1 MIRWEQG
8 APISVIRER
17 LTPALEGWRGTP
29 WAEGQRVR
37 GVASMCFG
45 FVCGVLDELFGKR
58 LPDED
63 VPLDAE
69 MRTRKSALA
78 AMLRVRR
85 FYRPNRVVR
94 EPFVW
99 PGDVVVMGPDGR
111 ASHAA
116 IVGPRPDE
124 LWETTRGS
132 EVGPTHLAALGA
144 RRDRIVRIYRM
155 VGS

>member
-8 APISVIRER
+8 SPLPVIRER
-17 LTPALEGWRGTP
+17 LEPVLEAWRGTP

-45 FVCGVLDELFGKR
+45 FVCGVLDELFGR
-58 LPDED
+58 RIPDEL

-69 MRTRKSALA
+69 MRTRRGALA

-85 FYRPNRVVR
+85 FYRPNVVVLDRV
-94 EPFVW
+94 VW

-116 IVGPRPDE
+116 IVGLNQDE

-132 EVGPTHLAALGA
+132 QVGPTHFAALGA
-144 RRDRIVRIYRM
+144 RRDRVVRVYRM
-155 VGS
+155 GA